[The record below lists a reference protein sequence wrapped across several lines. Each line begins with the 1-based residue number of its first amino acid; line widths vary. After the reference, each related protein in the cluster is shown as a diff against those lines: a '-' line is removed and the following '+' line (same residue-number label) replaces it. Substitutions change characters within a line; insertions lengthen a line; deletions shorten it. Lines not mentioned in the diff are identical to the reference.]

1 MDEGEVWFGEDAMY
15 RMIKHLER
23 LVEEGKIE
31 ENDPIIDLGTGNGVM
46 LRELQD
52 FGFTNLTGID
62 YATSSIK
69 LAAQICPNLVNHLFQ
84 ADILKSDERF
94 AGNYRIAMD
103 KGTFDAISLTPN
115 DKEEAIAKYSD
126 NVAQML
132 RKTGDF
138 LFITRNGFCIDRS
151 SVAECNSNS
160 FSKN

>member
-1 MDEGEVWFGEDAMY
+1 
-15 RMIKHLER
+15 
-23 LVEEGKIE
+23 
-31 ENDPIIDLGTGNGVM
+31 M
-46 LRELQD
+46 LRELED

-138 LFITRNGFCIDRS
+138 LFITRLDFFLVLNIQPS
-151 SVAECNSNS
+151 SCNWTSDELKKHFHS
-160 FSKN
+160 HFEVVQELKVPKFKFGGKEGSSTVSVLFSKL

>member
-1 MDEGEVWFGEDAMY
+1 
-15 RMIKHLER
+15 
-23 LVEEGKIE
+23 
-31 ENDPIIDLGTGNGVM
+31 M
-46 LRELQD
+46 LRELED

-132 RKTGDF
+132 RKSGDF
-138 LFITRNGFCIDRS
+138 LFITRFD
-151 SVAECNSNS
+151 
-160 FSKN
+160 FLFMF